1 MGLLCGQG
9 DDLIIEAEDSS
20 ETVFVAATA
29 GGSGVATVGATVGVL
44 LVNNTA
50 EAYIDDNAIV
60 NVEDD
65 LLVRSRT
72 SELVGSGALSAGG
85 AGVANVQGVVM
96 AQKVSS
102 KSRAYID
109 DATINDNTN
118 QPSAQSVAV
127 RAESDTELV
136 SFSGSGGGAIVGVGI
151 TGDVMILKRKPAP
164 MLMMMPQCVQ
174 AVMLMCVPKH
184 ALT

>member
-1 MGLLCGQG
+1 MRAG
-9 DDLIIEAEDSS
+9 DDLIIEAEDLS

-102 KSRAYID
+102 KK
-109 DATINDNTN
+109 
-118 QPSAQSVAV
+118 PSLY
-127 RAESDTELV
+127 R
-136 SFSGSGGGAIVGVGI
+136 
-151 TGDVMILKRKPAP
+151 
-164 MLMMMPQCVQ
+164 
-174 AVMLMCVPKH
+174 
-184 ALT
+184 